1 MNLIY
6 AIFAFAIFSCKHN
19 SVNTLDAVEISGA
32 KTSSIKKLDEDC
44 PMDSINMQ
52 TSEYGGIK
60 FFSENTMRG
69 KGVLDLTINKKIN
82 ILNMDKSFWGSISV
96 FNNGISDSYDINF
109 PTKVIAREVI
119 PDSEYQ
125 VFCFDSEHPKTDNNF
140 LIIYI
145 NKEKKLIEIKD
156 IKYNFSLWPDYIK
169 SAYIQLDS
177 TINNVSIDEQKY
189 WYKAL
194 KIKNDSMQIKS
205 VSKTDCDYIDSY
217 KNTTI
222 WIKWKINNCK
232 LIKLNFCY

>member
-156 IKYNFSLWPDYIK
+156 IKYNFSLWPDY
-169 SAYIQLDS
+169 
-177 TINNVSIDEQKY
+177 